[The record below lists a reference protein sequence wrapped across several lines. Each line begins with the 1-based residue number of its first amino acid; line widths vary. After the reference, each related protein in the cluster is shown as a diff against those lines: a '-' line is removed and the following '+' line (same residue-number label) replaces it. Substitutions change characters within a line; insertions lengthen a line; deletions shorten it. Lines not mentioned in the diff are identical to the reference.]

1 MTDSIP
7 TKKSATPKAKAPVQ
21 ATTDSIQTIHW
32 VDQDQPQQAIWRSE
46 NGWAPPK
53 RCLVADDTMTADT
66 AYRYASEGVGLIWT
80 GDFQNAR
87 QLLNALGRRTAKRR
101 VKYADMPYPE
111 RFHQVRLARA
121 QRARTLGMLLLPVQA
136 AHALQHRRAPDVSEA
151 CVAAYG
157 QDQTGYVVPMS
168 ELLGVI
174 SAYEWRKKGVHIPAL
189 HASIHAHYGVF
200 APVRAEYL
208 DLIMRAKIGKITQAF
223 DIGTGTGVI
232 AALLAERGVE
242 HVIAT
247 DSNPKAIDCAREN
260 IRALKLENQIKLR
273 VADLFP
279 DGQADLIVCNPP
291 WLPGRPASSLEHAI
305 YDQDQRMLNG
315 LLRGAGA
322 HLKPDGEVWL
332 ILSDL
337 AEHLQLRSRA
347 DLLALFDDAGLDVTE
362 RLDTRPVHPKSKD
375 EEDPLADARR
385 LEVTSLWRLKVQ
397 TAH

>member
-1 MTDSIP
+1 MTDSTP
-7 TKKSATPKAKAPVQ
+7 TKKNATLKVQPPVQ
-21 ATTDSIQTIHW
+21 ADSKGVQTISW
-32 VDQDQPQQAIWRSE
+32 LEQDQTLQAIWHSE

-53 RCLVADDTMTADT
+53 RLIVADDTMTADI

-87 QLLNALGRRTAKRR
+87 QLLQALNRRTAKRR
-101 VKYADMPYPE
+101 VKYADMPYPD

-121 QRARTLGMLLLPVQA
+121 QRARTLGMLLLPVGA
-136 AHALQHRRAPDVSEA
+136 EHVLKHRRAPDIAEA
-151 CVAAYG
+151 CLAAYG
-157 QDQTGYVVPMS
+157 PNQSGYVVPMS

-208 DLIMRAKIGKITQAF
+208 DLVVRARLGRTAVAF

-242 HVIAT
+242 LVIAT
-247 DSNPKAIDCAREN
+247 DSNPKAIECARDN
-260 IRALKLENQIKLR
+260 IRALKLENQVKLR
-273 VADLFP
+273 ETDLFP
-279 DGQADLIVCNPP
+279 EGQADLIVCNPP

-305 YDQDQRMLNG
+305 YDHEQRMLKG
-315 LLRGAGA
+315 LLNGAPA
-322 HLKPDGEVWL
+322 HLKPEGEVWL

-337 AEHLQLRSRA
+337 AEHLKLRSRA
-347 DLLALFDDAGLDVTE
+347 DLLALFDDAGLDVIE

-375 EEDPLADARR
+375 EEDPLADARK
-385 LEVTSLWRLKVQ
+385 LEITSLWRLKIQAVN
-397 TAH
+397 

>member
-7 TKKSATPKAKAPVQ
+7 TKKSAASKAKTPIQ
-21 ATTDSIQTIHW
+21 ATTESIQTINW
-32 VDQDQPQQAIWRSE
+32 VDQDQPCSAIWHSE

-53 RCLVADDTMTADT
+53 RCIVADDTMTADT
-66 AYRYASEGVGLIWT
+66 AYRHASEGVGLIWT

-101 VKYADMPYPE
+101 VKYADMPYPD

-121 QRARTLGMLLLPVQA
+121 QRARTLGMLLLPVEA
-136 AHALQHRRAPDVSEA
+136 DHLLKHRRAPDVTEA
-151 CVAAYG
+151 CLAAYG
-157 QDQTGYVVPMS
+157 QNKSGYIVPIS

-189 HASIHAHYGVF
+189 HASVHAHYGVF

-208 DLIMRAKIGKITQAF
+208 DLILRAKIGRIALAF

-242 HVIAT
+242 HIIAT
-247 DSNPKAIDCAREN
+247 DSNPKAIECAREN

-273 VADLFP
+273 EADLFP
-279 DGQADLIVCNPP
+279 DGRADLIVCNPP

-305 YDQDQRMLNG
+305 YDQDQRMLKG
-315 LLRGAGA
+315 LLKGAGD
-322 HLKPDGEVWL
+322 HLRADAEVWL

-337 AEHLQLRSRA
+337 AEHLHLRTRA
-347 DLLALFDDAGLDVTE
+347 ELLALFDEAGLDVIE

-375 EEDPLADARR
+375 EEDPLADARK

-397 TAH
+397 AQH

>member
-1 MTDSIP
+1 
-7 TKKSATPKAKAPVQ
+7 
-21 ATTDSIQTIHW
+21 
-32 VDQDQPQQAIWRSE
+32 
-46 NGWAPPK
+46 
-53 RCLVADDTMTADT
+53 
-66 AYRYASEGVGLIWT
+66 
-80 GDFQNAR
+80 
-87 QLLNALGRRTAKRR
+87 
-101 VKYADMPYPE
+101 
-111 RFHQVRLARA
+111 
-121 QRARTLGMLLLPVQA
+121 
-136 AHALQHRRAPDVSEA
+136 
-151 CVAAYG
+151 
-157 QDQTGYVVPMS
+157 MS

-174 SAYEWRKKGVHIPAL
+174 SAYEGRKKGVHIPAL

-208 DLIMRAKIGKITQAF
+208 DLIMRAKMGKINQAF

-247 DSNPKAIDCAREN
+247 DSNPKAIECAREN

-305 YDQDQRMLNG
+305 YDQDQRMLKG
-315 LLRGAGA
+315 LLSGAAA
-322 HLKPDGEVWL
+322 HLKPDGEIWL

-337 AEHLQLRSRA
+337 AEHLQLRTRA
-347 DLLALFDDAGLDVTE
+347 ELLALFDEASLDVTE

-385 LEVTSLWRLKVQ
+385 LEVTSLWRLKIQ
-397 TAH
+397 ASQ

>member
-1 MTDSIP
+1 MTDSFP
-7 TKKSATPKAKAPVQ
+7 TSQSALSKAKTPLHAP
-21 ATTDSIQTIHW
+21 AESLQTIHW
-32 VDQDQPQQAIWRSE
+32 IDQDQPQHAIWRSE

-53 RCLVADDTMTADT
+53 RCIVADDTMTADT
-66 AYRYASEGVGLIWT
+66 AYRHASEGVGLIWT

-101 VKYADMPYPE
+101 VKYADMPYPD

-136 AHALQHRRAPDVSEA
+136 AHALAHRRAPDVSEA
-151 CVAAYG
+151 CEAAYG

-208 DLIMRAKIGKITQAF
+208 DLIMRVKIGKIALAF

-242 HVIAT
+242 QVIAT

-260 IRALKLENQIKLR
+260 MRALKLEHQIKLR

-305 YDQDQRMLNG
+305 YDQDQRMLKG
-315 LLRGAGA
+315 LLNGAGA

-337 AEHLQLRSRA
+337 AEHLQLRTRA
-347 DLLALFDDAGLDVTE
+347 DLLALFDEAGLDVTE

-397 TAH
+397 AAQ

>member
-1 MTDSIP
+1 MTDSTAAKNTQP
-7 TKKSATPKAKAPVQ
+7 VKAKNSVQ
-21 ATTDSIQTIHW
+21 EDAIARQTIHW
-32 VDQDQPQQAIWRSE
+32 IEQDQPQSAVWRSE

-53 RCLVADDTMTADT
+53 RCVVADDTMTADT
-66 AYRYASEGVGLIWT
+66 AYRFASEGVGLIWK

-87 QLLNALGRRTAKRR
+87 QLLQALGRRTAKRR
-101 VKYADMPYPE
+101 VKYANMPYPD

-121 QRARTLGMLLLPVQA
+121 QRARTLGMLLLPVQV
-136 AHALQHRRAPDVSEA
+136 AHALTHRRAPDVTEA
-151 CVAAYG
+151 CLAAYG
-157 QDQTGYVVPMS
+157 QDKTGYVVPMS

-200 APVRAEYL
+200 APVRSEYL
-208 DLIMRAKIGKITQAF
+208 DLIVRAKMGRIAQAF

-247 DSNPKAIDCAREN
+247 DSNPKAIECAREN

-273 VADLFP
+273 EADLFP
-279 DGQADLIVCNPP
+279 EGRADLIVCNPP

-305 YDQDQRMLNG
+305 YDQDQRMLKG
-315 LLRGAGA
+315 LLHGARA
-322 HLKPDGEVWL
+322 HLNPDGEIWL

-337 AEHLQLRSRA
+337 AEHLQLRSRVE
-347 DLLALFDDAGLDVTE
+347 LLALFDDAGLDVLE
-362 RLDTRPVHPKSKD
+362 RLDTRPVHPKSK
-375 EEDPLADARR
+375 EEQDPLADARS

-397 TAH
+397 A

>member
-1 MTDSIP
+1 MTDSIS
-7 TKKSATPKAKAPVQ
+7 TKKSAAPKAKTPIQVK
-21 ATTDSIQTIHW
+21 TESLQTIFW
-32 VDQDQPQQAIWRSE
+32 VDQDQPQSAIWHSE
-46 NGWAPPK
+46 NSWAPPK
-53 RCLVADDTMTADT
+53 RCIVADDTMTADT
-66 AYRYASEGVGLIWT
+66 AYRHASEGVGLIWT

-87 QLLNALGRRTAKRR
+87 QLLNALVRRTAKRR
-101 VKYADMPYPE
+101 VKYADMPYPD

-121 QRARTLGMLLLPVQA
+121 QRARTLGMLLLPVEA
-136 AHALQHRRAPDVSEA
+136 DHLLKHRRAPDVTEA
-151 CVAAYG
+151 CLAAYG
-157 QDQTGYVVPMS
+157 QNNSGYILPMT

-174 SAYEWRKKGVHIPAL
+174 SAYVWRKKGVHIPAL

-208 DLIMRAKIGKITQAF
+208 DLIVRAKIGRIALAF

-242 HVIAT
+242 HIIAT
-247 DSNPKAIDCAREN
+247 DSNPRAIECAREN

-273 VADLFP
+273 EADLFP
-279 DGQADLIVCNPP
+279 DGRADLIVCNPP

-305 YDQDQRMLNG
+305 DDQDQRMLKG
-315 LLRGAGA
+315 LLNGAGD
-322 HLKPDGEVWL
+322 HLRADGEIWL

-337 AEHLQLRSRA
+337 AEHLQLRSRSE
-347 DLLALFDDAGLDVTE
+347 LLALFDDAGLDVIE

-375 EEDPLADARR
+375 EEDPLADARK

-397 TAH
+397 AQH

>member
-1 MTDSIP
+1 MTDSTP
-7 TKKSATPKAKAPVQ
+7 AQKSAAPKAKPPVH
-21 ATTDSIQTIHW
+21 AASESFQTIHW
-32 VDQDQPQQAIWRSE
+32 VAQDQPQSAVWRSE

-53 RCLVADDTMTADT
+53 RCIVADDTMTADI
-66 AYRYASEGVGLIWT
+66 AYRHASEGVGLIWT

-87 QLLNALGRRTAKRR
+87 QLLQALGRRTAKRR
-101 VKYADMPYPE
+101 VKYADMPYPD

-121 QRARTLGMLLLPVQA
+121 QRARTLGMLLLPVQPG
-136 AHALQHRRAPDVSEA
+136 HVLHHRRAPDVTEA
-151 CVAAYG
+151 CLAAYG
-157 QDQTGYVVPMS
+157 QDQTGYVVPMT
-168 ELLGVI
+168 ELMGVI
-174 SAYEWRKKGVHIPAL
+174 SAFEWRKKGVHIPAL

-208 DLIMRAKIGKITQAF
+208 DLIVRAKMGRITQAF

-232 AALLAERGVE
+232 AALLAERGIE

-247 DSNPKAIDCAREN
+247 DSNPKAIECAREN

-273 VADLFP
+273 EADLFP
-279 DGQADLIVCNPP
+279 EGQADLIVCNPP

-305 YDQDQRMLNG
+305 YDQDQRMLKG
-315 LLRGAGA
+315 LLQGAGA
-322 HLKPDGEVWL
+322 HLKPEGEVWL

-337 AEHLQLRSRA
+337 AEHLRLRSRVE
-347 DLLALFDDAGLDVTE
+347 LLALFDDAGLDVIE

-385 LEVTSLWRLKVQ
+385 QEVTSLWRLKVQ
-397 TAH
+397 AQQ

>member
-7 TKKSATPKAKAPVQ
+7 ANKATAPKANPAIATPPAAVQ
-21 ATTDSIQTIHW
+21 LISWTE
-32 VDQDQPQQAIWRSE
+32 QDQPRTAIWRSE
-46 NGWAPPK
+46 NGWTPPK
-53 RCLVADDTMTADT
+53 RCIVADDTMTADT

-87 QLLNALGRRTAKRR
+87 QLLQALGRRTAKRR
-101 VKYADMPYPE
+101 VKYAEMPYPD

-121 QRARTLGMLLLPVQA
+121 QRARTLGMLLLPVEP
-136 AHALQHRRAPDVSEA
+136 AHVLKHRRAPDVSQA
-151 CVAAYG
+151 CLAAYG
-157 QDQTGYVVPMS
+157 QDKTGYIVPMS

-174 SAYEWRKKGVHIPAL
+174 SAFEWRKKGVHIAAL

-208 DLIMRAKIGKITQAF
+208 DLVMRAKLGHTELAF

-232 AALLAERGVE
+232 AALLVERGVE
-242 HVIAT
+242 LVVAT
-247 DSNPKAIDCAREN
+247 DSDPKAIECAREN
-260 IRALKLENQIKLR
+260 IRVLKLENQIKLR
-273 VADLFP
+273 TVDLFP

-291 WLPGRPASSLEHAI
+291 WLPGRPSSRLEHAI
-305 YDQDQRMLNG
+305 YDQDQRMLKG
-315 LLRGAGA
+315 LLSGASA

-337 AEHLQLRSRA
+337 AEHLKLRSRA
-347 DLLALFDDAGLDVTE
+347 DLLALFDDAGMDVIE

-375 EEDPLADARR
+375 EEDPLADARG
-385 LEVTSLWRLKVQ
+385 LEVTSLWRLKAQ
-397 TAH
+397 PKN

>member
-7 TKKSATPKAKAPVQ
+7 KTKTAPPKAKNPISATP
-21 ATTDSIQTIHW
+21 TGIQTISW
-32 VDQDQPQQAIWRSE
+32 VDREQSHTRAWQSE

-53 RCLVADDTMTADT
+53 RIVVADDTMTADT
-66 AYRYASEGVGLIWT
+66 AYRYASEGVGLLWT

-87 QLLNALGRRTAKRR
+87 QLLNAISRRTAKRR

-121 QRARTLGMLLLPVQA
+121 QRARTLGMLLLPVEA
-136 AHALQHRRAPDVSEA
+136 EHILQHRRAPDIAEA
-151 CVAAYG
+151 CLGAYG
-157 QDQTGYVVPMS
+157 QNKNSYVVPMS

-174 SAYEWRKKGVHIPAL
+174 SAFEWRKKGVHIPAL

-208 DLIMRAKIGKITQAF
+208 DLVMRAKLRRTAVAF

-242 HVIAT
+242 LVIAT
-247 DSNPKAIDCAREN
+247 DSNPKAIECAREN
-260 IRALKLENQIKLR
+260 IRALKLENQVKLR
-273 VADLFP
+273 ETDLFP
-279 DGQADLIVCNPP
+279 EGQADLIVCNPP

-305 YDQDQRMLNG
+305 YDQDQRMLKG
-315 LLRGAGA
+315 LLKGATA
-322 HLKPDGEVWL
+322 HLKTDGELWL

-337 AEHLQLRSRA
+337 AEHLKLRSRA
-347 DLLALFDDAGLDVTE
+347 DLLALFDDAGLDVIE

-375 EEDPLADARR
+375 EEDPLADARK
-385 LEVTSLWRLKVQ
+385 LEITSLWRLKPQ
-397 TAH
+397 ALD